1 MVTVRELAGISLA
14 LRDLPEDKVH
24 QVRELVQ
31 SLRRDCG
38 LQPIDISDE
47 WTEEDMRD
55 VALESLRQF
64 DAEHPDED
72 WGENFSA
79 AGVAK

>member
-14 LRDLPEDKVH
+14 LRDLPEDKLR

-31 SLRRDCG
+31 TLRRDCG

-79 AGVAK
+79 TGVAK